1 MPRGKKRQ
9 PQRKNGWQEPLWN
22 LVNRK
27 SGTCEFRRSSWM
39 VTCQRGFWDI
49 WNTDNK
55 KNEIRYFGGWRQ
67 DCRLRPFR
75 VCTRPAWGQLVWQRV
90 HRRGVHGEFLR
101 AVQGTARGDGEN
113 RHPGAVHGRPEKVRL
128 HQGLRSPFLLL
139 LRSLPVSH
147 GPTGIFLFI
156 AVVFPSCCLLVYRY
170 LANMSSRYLHSLTY
184 HYSNNI
190 SCYNIRSLVY
200 HYPKNVSCQ
209 YLHGLTCHNPSN
221 IGENPGL
228 PPDCHLLCLLLALTI
243 HVYIWL

>member
-1 MPRGKKRQ
+1 MNFSGRYRELHGVTVRTDTPEQFMDDLKKY
-9 PQRKNGWQEPLWN
+9 GY
-22 LVNRK
+22 
-27 SGTCEFRRSSWM
+27 
-39 VTCQRGFWDI
+39 
-49 WNTDNK
+49 
-55 KNEIRYFGGWRQ
+55 IR
-67 DCRLRPFR
+67 
-75 VCTRPAWGQLVWQRV
+75 A
-90 HRRGVHGEFLR
+90 
-101 AVQGTARGDGEN
+101 
-113 RHPGAVHGRPEKVRL
+113 EKPV
-128 HQGLRSPFLLL
+128 PLL

-243 HVYIWL
+243 HVYI